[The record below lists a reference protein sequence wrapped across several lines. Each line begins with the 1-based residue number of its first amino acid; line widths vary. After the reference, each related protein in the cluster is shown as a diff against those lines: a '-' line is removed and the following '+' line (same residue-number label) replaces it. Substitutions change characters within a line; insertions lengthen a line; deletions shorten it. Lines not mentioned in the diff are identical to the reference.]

1 MTEKEVQEIYERLLE
16 LTKAG
21 AVQWKKTDENE
32 FAANFSRSSVG
43 IGRSATPNNPLTF
56 MWIYNEDGLLV
67 ARIAPVARGESEG
80 VREFMLDPS
89 ELFNLVQDKVY
100 KYSETTEN
108 ILDELRKLK
117 AS

>member
-1 MTEKEVQEIYERLLE
+1 

-21 AVQWKKTDENE
+21 AIQWKKTGEGE
-32 FAANFSRSSVG
+32 FTASFTRSSVG
-43 IGRSATPNNPLTF
+43 IGKVWLPDGSATT

-67 ARIAPVARGESEG
+67 ARVSSEEISRYFE
-80 VREFMLDPS
+80 VDDEVKEFVLDPS
-89 ELFNLVQDKVY
+89 ELFSLVKNKVY
-100 KYSETTEN
+100 KYSETTES